1 MCLADGFPILLLTSS
16 DRFIQGPGGLPLDSC
31 PGLGPGERT
40 LCRETEVGVPRFY
53 LLAMTCVVLGKTLA
67 CVCTSVSSCKP
78 ISSSCSTGVMG
89 QT

>member
-1 MCLADGFPILLLTSS
+1 MLGRWFLILLLTSF

-31 PGLGPGERT
+31 PGLGPGQRT

-67 CVCTSVSSCKP
+67 CV
-78 ISSSCSTGVMG
+78 
-89 QT
+89 